1 MNMDRNKRQK
11 SERNRIGLIS
21 KSAIVVESVTYLSLF
36 LCIFLF
42 ACSDKRQ
49 SVSGTPSA
57 KFEQYYVQGEQL
69 YAKNCSN
76 CHQKNGTG
84 LGLLYP
90 PLDNSDYM
98 QNNFEEVICLL
109 RHGTKGELV
118 VNGNSYNKEM
128 PGIPALTD
136 LEIAEIATF
145 IYNSWSHEHGI
156 VDVSDVSGILATCE
170 QAD

>member
-1 MNMDRNKRQK
+1 MDLNEGQTSEENRVKLK
-11 SERNRIGLIS
+11 SY
-21 KSAIVVESVTYLSLF
+21 SALVAESVTYLTLF
-36 LCIFLF
+36 LSFLFF
-42 ACSDKRQ
+42 ACSDKKQ
-49 SVSGTPSA
+49 PASGNPSP

-90 PLDNSDYM
+90 PLNKSDYM
-98 QNNFEEVICLL
+98 QNNFETVVCLL
-109 RHGTKGELV
+109 RHGIKGELV
-118 VNGNSYNKEM
+118 VNGNSFNKEM

-145 IYNSWSHEHGI
+145 IYNSWSNEHGI